1 MPRANLARFLDLEP
15 ASVAFRDAVLA
26 GLARS
31 PRSIPCRFLY
41 DAQGSALFEQICEL
55 PEYYVTRTELAILR
69 AHAPAMARL
78 IGPACQ
84 LIELGSGASRKVR
97 LLLDALE
104 RPAVYAPVDISRE
117 FLREAASRVAADF
130 PELAVIA
137 ICADYSDP
145 RMVGGLPPPA
155 GGRRVGFFPG
165 STIGNLEPAEA
176 VAFLRGCRAI
186 LGSRGGMLVGV
197 DLKKDPEV
205 LHRAYNDAAGVTAAF
220 TLNLLARVKRELGA
234 ELDVARFRHDAFYNP
249 APGRIEIYA
258 RSLADQLVTVAGRT
272 FAIAA
277 GERLHVESSYKY
289 TVPEFQALG
298 QRAGFRPV
306 AVWTDPAE
314 LFSVHYLEA

>member
-1 MPRANLARFLDLEP
+1 MPHGNLARFLDLEP
-15 ASVAFRDAVLA
+15 EHVEFRDAVLA
-26 GLARS
+26 GLARQ

-55 PEYYVTRTELAILR
+55 PEYYVTRTELGILR
-69 AHAPAMARL
+69 EHAPAMARL

-84 LIELGSGASRKVR
+84 LIEFGSGASRKVR

-117 FLREAASRVAADF
+117 FLREAASLVAGDF
-130 PELAVIA
+130 PQLAVIA

-145 RMVGGLPPPA
+145 RVVAGLPPP
-155 GGRRVGFFPG
+155 GSGRRVGFFPG

-186 LGSRGGMLVGV
+186 LGPRGGMLVGV
-197 DLKKDPEV
+197 DRKKDHGV
-205 LHRAYNDAAGVTAAF
+205 LHRAYNDAAGVTAQF
-220 TLNLLARVKRELGA
+220 TLNLLARVRRELGA
-234 ELDVARFRHDAFYNP
+234 ELDVARFAHDASYN
-249 APGRIEIYA
+249 ADVGRIEIYA
-258 RSLADQLVTVAGRT
+258 RSLADQLVTVAGHR

-277 GERLHVESSYKY
+277 GERLHVENSYKY
-289 TVPEFQALG
+289 SRAEFQALA
-298 QRAGFRPV
+298 QRAGFRPA
-306 AVWTDPAE
+306 AVWTDPDA